1 MTEFQTP
8 EQSGQAA
15 ALPKTYTQHP
25 LSAAFPAMTPEE
37 FQELKDSIDNIGVQN
52 PITLLDGMVIDG
64 WHRYSAS
71 MALGMECPVVVLEP
85 GTDPRDFVMAQNKA
99 RRHVTKA
106 QLAMAVT
113 AVYQWKPVGNP
124 TFSQLHTECAIVGE
138 QHGSSLHTECAAI
151 AEQPKSTAEMAEI
164 AGVHRNTIVQAQTV
178 TAQAAPAVVDAVKRG
193 EIGLPKAA
201 AIAKL
206 PPEQQARAI
215 SQPLARK
222 PTVVVPPP
230 SSSSSTATTK
240 PLALPEG
247 MSEDDFGPSEEEIA
261 AAFAAEEDDR
271 KLMHQMLHAD
281 DALATL
287 HAEVTRLNAALRIT
301 NERFNGLMNTNAA
314 LSDIIKK
321 RDWQI
326 KKLHKEIDALR
337 NKQGGTQ

>member
-1 MTEFQTP
+1 MTNFHKP

-15 ALPKTYTQHP
+15 ALPKTYAQHP

-37 FQELKDSIDNIGVQN
+37 FQELKDSINNIGVQN

-64 WHRYSAS
+64 WHRYSAC
-71 MALGMECPVVVLEP
+71 MVLGMDCPVVDLEP
-85 GTDPRDFVMAQNKA
+85 GIDPRDFVMAQNQA

-124 TFSQLHTECAIVGE
+124 SFSQSRTECGIAESATLPSKTTAELSEISGVGE
-138 QHGSSLHTECAAI
+138 RTI
-151 AEQPKSTAEMAEI
+151 A
-164 AGVHRNTIVQAQTV
+164 QAKTV
-178 TAQAAPAVVDAVKRG
+178 TAQAAPAVVEAVKRG
-193 EIGLPKAA
+193 ELGLPKAA
-201 AIAKL
+201 AISKL
-206 PPEQQARAI
+206 PPEQQAQAI
-215 SQPLARK
+215 SKPLPRPVA
-222 PTVVVPPP
+222 VVPPP
-230 SSSSSTATTK
+230 KTDRPDEFSL
-240 PLALPEG
+240 PHGEGPPEG
-247 MSEDDFGPSEEEIA
+247 MNEDDFGPSDEEIA
-261 AAFAAEEDDR
+261 EAEAAEEDDR

-321 RDWQI
+321 RDRHI
-326 KKLHKEIDALR
+326 KKLYQEIDELR
-337 NKQGGTQ
+337 KQGGAQ